1 MGIMIVA
8 ICVFFTYRCIKPNFL
23 KIGLVVYE
31 KKAEN
36 DQCMTRDKNGEQ
48 QINCVS
54 VTKPTIVYQFHV
66 WILLHTRTV
75 NMQYK
80 Y

>member
-1 MGIMIVA
+1 MGIMIVT

-48 QINCVS
+48 QINCVWPNQPLY
-54 VTKPTIVYQFHV
+54 TNFMHEFYCIQE
-66 WILLHTRTV
+66 
-75 NMQYK
+75 Q
-80 Y
+80 

>member
-1 MGIMIVA
+1 MHGDHD
-8 ICVFFTYRCIKPNFL
+8 CNNLCFL
-23 KIGLVVYE
+23 YLQVHQTKFSQDWPC
-31 KKAEN
+31 KAEN

-66 WILLHTRTV
+66 
-75 NMQYK
+75 
-80 Y
+80 

>member
-1 MGIMIVA
+1 MGIMIVT

-54 VTKPTIVYQFHV
+54 VTKPTIVYHV